1 MSIAREE
8 LELKKAL
15 TERMDK
21 VDREFN
27 ENMEKMSKMI
37 ETVGNAIQQNC
48 QMVNFLVNPQRQMNP
63 FFSNFDTNR

>member
-48 QMVNFLVNPQRQMNP
+48 QMMNFLLNP
-63 FFSNFDTNR
+63 